1 MWRWLSFVSVLG
13 MLCPAASGQTPKPI
27 FEVTSVK
34 PATPLGPGGMQ
45 SDAGGGP
52 GTNDPGRYHCHNCPI
67 FWVLSPAYDLKLYEY
82 SGPEWVHS
90 VRYDFDAKI
99 PPGTTH
105 EAFRSMLQNLL
116 ADRFKLVVH
125 REKRDMPAYELTVTR
140 NGPKFHEGVSHDDP
154 KPEPGPLKK
163 DKDGFP
169 ILTPGMSMALGPGLG
184 RIRSDN
190 QPLAWFAH
198 LLSQQLQGPV
208 VDNTGLQARYDFMV
222 SWAFKSPGVSAT
234 SDAVDEFQPALIEA
248 VQSQLGLKL
257 AKKKM
262 PVEVLVVD
270 RLERTPTEN

>member
-1 MWRWLSFVSVLG
+1 L
-13 MLCPAASGQTPKPI
+13 
-27 FEVTSVK
+27 
-34 PATPLGPGGMQ
+34 
-45 SDAGGGP
+45 
-52 GTNDPGRYHCHNCPI
+52 
-67 FWVLSPAYDLKLYEY
+67 
-82 SGPEWVHS
+82 
-90 VRYDFDAKI
+90 
-99 PPGTTH
+99 
-105 EAFRSMLQNLL
+105 
-116 ADRFKLVVH
+116 
-125 REKRDMPAYELTVTR
+125 
-140 NGPKFHEGVSHDDP
+140 
-154 KPEPGPLKK
+154 PEPGPLKK

-169 ILTPGMSMALGPGLG
+169 ILTPGMSMALGPGHG

-222 SWAFKSPGVSAT
+222 SWALSAT